1 MAKGPAR
8 PEVKAKVLEYL
19 AKVQKAKSRDVA
31 VAIGETKGDVDNAVK
46 ELTAED
52 LVEYLYITT
61 TFICLK
67 GKVQT
72 PGDSDP
78 DPV

>member
-1 MAKGPAR
+1 MAKGPAD
-8 PEVKAKVLEYL
+8 PEIKAKILEYL
-19 AKVQKAKSRDVA
+19 GKVQKAKSRDVA
-31 VAIGETKGDVDNAVK
+31 VAIGVKKSDVDAAVK

-61 TFICLK
+61 TYICLK

-72 PGDSDP
+72 PND
-78 DPV
+78 

>member
-1 MAKGPAR
+1 MARGPAS
-8 PEVKAKVLEYL
+8 PEIKAKILDYL

-31 VAIGETKGDVDNAVK
+31 VAIGEKKSDVDDAVK

-61 TFICLK
+61 TYICLK

-72 PGDSDP
+72 PE
-78 DPV
+78 

>member
-1 MAKGPAR
+1 MQKGPAD
-8 PEVKAKVLEYL
+8 PVIKQQILDYL

-31 VAIGETKGDVDNAVK
+31 VAIGAKKGDVDNAVK

-67 GKVQT
+67 GKCQT
-72 PGDSDP
+72 PT
-78 DPV
+78 

>member
-1 MAKGPAR
+1 MAKGPAD
-8 PEVKAKVLEYL
+8 PAIKAQILEYL

-31 VAIGETKGDVDNAVK
+31 VAIGAKKTDVDNAVK

-61 TFICLK
+61 TYICLK

-72 PGDSDP
+72 PNDEK
-78 DPV
+78 